1 MNALALLAVTI
12 GGGQPTDPSPGPPS
26 SAVPSAIIELAWEQ
40 KLDQKIPLDLSFR
53 AEDGTSVRLD
63 DLSGG
68 RPIILVL
75 AYYRCPQLCN
85 LVLNGL
91 LEGLR
96 GVEFKPGQEFEVI
109 VVSFDA
115 RETPEIARAKR
126 DNYVASYARPGT
138 EGHWHFLTGDEPAIA
153 QLAAAVG
160 FRYAFDA
167 AHDRFNHAS
176 GITVLTP
183 DGRVSR
189 YLFGIQFPSRDL
201 RLALVEASA
210 GKVGSLTDQFLLYCF
225 HYDAESGKYRF
236 AIMTAM
242 RLAATLTVGFLAA
255 FTIRSWRRER
265 KQKLYSRDAQSSERS
280 EPTGV

>member
-1 MNALALLAVTI
+1 
-12 GGGQPTDPSPGPPS
+12 
-26 SAVPSAIIELAWEQ
+26 
-40 KLDQKIPLDLSFR
+40 
-53 AEDGTSVRLD
+53 
-63 DLSGG
+63 
-68 RPIILVL
+68 
-75 AYYRCPQLCN
+75 
-85 LVLNGL
+85 
-91 LEGLR
+91 
-96 GVEFKPGQEFEVI
+96 
-109 VVSFDA
+109 VSFDA

-160 FRYAFDA
+160 FRYSFDA

-176 GITVLTP
+176 GISVLTP

-255 FTIRSWRRER
+255 FAIRSWRRER
-265 KQKLYSRDAQSSERS
+265 KQQLFSRDPQSSERS